1 MCLLFLILYM
11 VFNDTSSSK
20 DGLIQECETWLFGS
34 DYGAISG
41 NTNLL
46 ATFTR
51 LLNRA
56 KDKTQLE
63 ILKVDGRQQFH
74 DRNLTTLPMDTA
86 DLEANQPD
94 YQLDNAHL
102 KMLGV
107 EVKDTNGD
115 WYALSPIDQQDI
127 RRKGHSYTEFME
139 TAGRP
144 MYYDLIGGSIYL
156 FPKPA
161 ADQVTTGVASQ
172 SLKVFYQSEVD
183 YFAVDDTTKTPGI
196 PTPLHYVIPLFAC
209 QQYAKSN
216 QMAEKVRELDAEI
229 QIAKE
234 EIRQFFS
241 KRNVDD
247 KTRLVARYKSAA

>member
-1 MCLLFLILYM
+1 MQFSQ
-11 VFNDTSSSK
+11 TSSPYN
-20 DGLIQECETWLFGS
+20 GLIQECETWLFGS
-34 DYGAISG
+34 EYGAISS
-41 NTNLL
+41 NQKVL

-51 LLNRA
+51 LINRA
-56 KDKTQLE
+56 YDKTQLE

-74 DRNLTTLPMDTA
+74 DRGLTNLPIDTA
-86 DLEANQPD
+86 DLVANQAD
-94 YQLDNAHL
+94 YQLSITHL

-127 RRKGHSYTEFME
+127 RRKGHAYTEFME

-144 MYYDLIGGSIYL
+144 MYYDLIGGSVYL

-161 ADQVTTGVASQ
+161 ADQVATGTASQ
-172 SLKVFYQSEVD
+172 SLKVFYQDEVD
-183 YFAVDDTTKTPGI
+183 YFTVDDTTKTPGI

-216 QMAEKVRELDAEI
+216 QMAEKARELDAEI